1 MDVET
6 QPDPTS
12 VLLLERLL
20 SDFNERSTGHAEG
33 TNLTIFMHDSGG
45 AVVGGVH
52 GWSWGGTG
60 YVRLLF
66 VPLAMRRQGH
76 GSALMDAFEAELQR
90 RGCTQ
95 VLLETHDFQAPE
107 FYRARGFAVIG
118 TVEDYPRGFRFLFLV
133 KPLTV
138 NKV

>member
-20 SDFNERSTGHAEG
+20 SDFNVDTTGHAEG
-33 TNLTIFMHDSGG
+33 TKLTIFLRDS
-45 AVVGGVH
+45 GVH
-52 GWSWGGTG
+52 GWSWSGTG

-66 VPLAMRRQGH
+66 VPFPMRRQGH
-76 GSALMDAFEAELQR
+76 GSALMDAFEAELRR
-90 RGCTQ
+90 RGCTE

-138 NKV
+138 NNV